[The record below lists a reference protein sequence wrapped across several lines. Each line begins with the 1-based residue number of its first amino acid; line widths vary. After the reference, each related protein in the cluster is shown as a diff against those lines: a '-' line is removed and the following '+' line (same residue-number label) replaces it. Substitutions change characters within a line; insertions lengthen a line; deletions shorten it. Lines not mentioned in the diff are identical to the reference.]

1 MHAMN
6 LEELKREV
14 DGIDWWHTID
24 LGQGVVTPGKNNTP
38 ERLSRIHMPDDL
50 SGKTVLDM
58 GAWDGFYSFEA
69 ERRGAD
75 RVVAADYYVWSGQ
88 DWGSKSGFN
97 LARKALDS
105 KVEDV
110 HVEVMDLS
118 TDTVGG
124 PFDLVLFLGVLYHVR
139 YPLRVL
145 ENVAA
150 VTKDHL
156 ILETVVDMVG
166 TSRPVMAFYPDRELM
181 GDPTNWWGPNPAA
194 VIAMLKNVGF
204 KRVEIV
210 WRDPL
215 PYRIARAV
223 VNQFKLGTPIH
234 HSLRQS
240 RIVCHAWK

>member
-1 MHAMN
+1 ME
-6 LEELKREV
+6 LEQLKREV
-14 DGIDWWHTID
+14 AAIDWWHTID

-38 ERLSRIHMPDDL
+38 ERLARIRMPEDL
-50 SGKTVLDM
+50 TGKTVLDM

-69 ERRGAD
+69 ERRGAE
-75 RVVAADYYVWSGQ
+75 RVVAADYYVWSGV

-97 LARKALDS
+97 LARQALNS

-139 YPLRVL
+139 HPLKVL
-145 ENVAA
+145 ENVAS
-150 VTKDHL
+150 VTNDHL
-156 ILETVVDMVG
+156 ILETAVDLVG
-166 TSRPVMAFYPDRELM
+166 SRPAMAFYPHRELM
-181 GDPTNWWGPNPAA
+181 NDPTNWWGPNPAA
-194 VIAMLKNVGF
+194 VEAMLKDVGF
-204 KRVEIV
+204 KRVETV

-215 PYRIARAV
+215 HYRIARALA
-223 VNQFKLGTPIH
+223 NQFKLGTPIH

-240 RIVCHAWK
+240 RIVVHAWK